1 MILLILFIIIFPLY
15 SLLHENL
22 EVNVMSSTKKSENKS
37 SVPVSDKNVMK
48 NAVTPKPEHPGEDP
62 YGCDRPHAMEN
73 STCSATDFTGLIPAG
88 MPDDEELEAYAEMYH
103 YPGDI
108 KNVK

>member
-1 MILLILFIIIFPLY
+1 MKVLEMPLIYFILLFSGAYYYHQIKC
-15 SLLHENL
+15 
-22 EVNVMSSTKKSENKS
+22 EVNAMKST
-37 SVPVSDKNVMK
+37 MK

-108 KNVK
+108 KNIK

>member
-1 MILLILFIIIFPLY
+1 
-15 SLLHENL
+15 
-22 EVNVMSSTKKSENKS
+22 MSSTKRAKNKS
-37 SVPVSDKNVMK
+37 SVPDYDQNVMK
-48 NAVTPKPEHPGEDP
+48 HAVTPVSSHPGEDP